1 MERVKGIFSSLGDI
15 RDGILVGA
23 SALYLLGYFGW
34 AVFAWGFQLGVAP
47 AFQAQYFVAGLPL
60 LVVVAL
66 ATAAAVLLRRLL
78 IQRWLG
84 WFGKRNRST
93 KLVLVISVAL
103 VTLLAALLQYAFPD
117 YNFTLTRRPLWFT
130 FAVAMVFLL
139 GLLLLATPLGTE
151 GVEGVGYT
159 LLLYASVAI
168 LAVVPYIYLI
178 LSLYPRVPQFFGGGK
193 PRCAYLDLY
202 TERFSPEIL
211 SELVADPAINQVTVS
226 ATGIRD
232 STGTSTTRTLM
243 LSVSGWPSNGY
254 DSVLK
259 AVANVAQ
266 ASGPTRR
273 GTYFLGTRISNK
285 RIGASSSSNHSWAS
299 SDNGSGT
306 NPCLYTSSYVSASGT
321 SSTTINIDMR

>member
-1 MERVKGIFSSLGDI
+1 MERVKEIFGSLGDI

-78 IQRWLG
+78 IQRWPD

-93 KLVLVISVAL
+93 KLILVISVAL

-130 FAVAMVFLL
+130 FAVTMVFLF
-139 GLLLLATPLGTE
+139 GLLLLATPLGAE

-168 LAVVPYIYLI
+168 LAVVPYTYLA
-178 LSLYPRVPQFFGGGK
+178 LFLYPRVPQFFGGGK
-193 PRCAYLDLY
+193 PRCAHLDLY
-202 TERFSPEIL
+202 AERFSPETL
-211 SELVADPAINQVTVS
+211 SELVADPATAGEVARSKEVGLIFSSGEAVYVFVPRAPQEFKRYEIKRGDVS
-226 ATGIRD
+226 AIEWCEAFTD
-232 STGTSTTRTLM
+232 
-243 LSVSGWPSNGY
+243 
-254 DSVLK
+254 
-259 AVANVAQ
+259 AAN
-266 ASGPTRR
+266 P
-273 GTYFLGTRISNK
+273 
-285 RIGASSSSNHSWAS
+285 
-299 SDNGSGT
+299 
-306 NPCLYTSSYVSASGT
+306 
-321 SSTTINIDMR
+321 